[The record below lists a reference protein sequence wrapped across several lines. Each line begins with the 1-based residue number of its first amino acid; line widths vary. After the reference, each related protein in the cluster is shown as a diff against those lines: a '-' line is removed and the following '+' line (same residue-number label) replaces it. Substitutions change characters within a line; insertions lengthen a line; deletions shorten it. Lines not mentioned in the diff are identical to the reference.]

1 MKSLA
6 IATFAVVAAAVS
18 SSTFAAAADLM
29 SQYYIGR

>member
-1 MKSLA
+1 MTKFT
-6 IATFAVVAAAVS
+6 IAAFAVVAAVVA